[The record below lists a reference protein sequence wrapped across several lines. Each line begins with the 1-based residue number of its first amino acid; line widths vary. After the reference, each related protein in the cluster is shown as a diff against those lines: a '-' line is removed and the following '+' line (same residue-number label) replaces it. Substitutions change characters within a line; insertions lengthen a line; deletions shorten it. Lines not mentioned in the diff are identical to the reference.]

1 MAEEKLTLVTKRK
14 HTNTVFDY
22 CLDNRISF
30 TVNPKG
36 ISADEF
42 CIDLT
47 INGIKQAVALG
58 MFAKEH
64 KFEVLGFT
72 ETASPKTNTNV
83 SKKQELKEN
92 PVVENHTSKVDQQP
106 TSSVLQF

>member
-14 HTNTVFDY
+14 HIAVVFDY

-36 ISADEF
+36 ISVDEF
-42 CIDLT
+42 CIDLV
-47 INGIKQAVALG
+47 ISGIKQAVALG

-64 KFEVLGFT
+64 KFEVLGFN
-72 ETASPKTNTNV
+72 ETAPSKTNTNV
-83 SKKQELKEN
+83 SKKQELNEN
-92 PVVENHTSKVDQQP
+92 PAVENQTSKVDQQP
-106 TSSVLQF
+106 TSTVLQF